1 MAATAQ
7 DEQKRTGRT
16 KVHAVRGGGGLL
28 LHVRERGKADGPP
41 ILFIHGWSQNHLC
54 WARQYQSAQ
63 FRERKARDGAA
74 RAARLITELV

>member
-7 DEQKRTGRT
+7 DEQQRTGRM
-16 KVHAVRGGGGLL
+16 KVHAVRGGGLR

-54 WARQYQSAQ
+54 WARKYQSAQ

-74 RAARLITELV
+74 RAARLIAELV